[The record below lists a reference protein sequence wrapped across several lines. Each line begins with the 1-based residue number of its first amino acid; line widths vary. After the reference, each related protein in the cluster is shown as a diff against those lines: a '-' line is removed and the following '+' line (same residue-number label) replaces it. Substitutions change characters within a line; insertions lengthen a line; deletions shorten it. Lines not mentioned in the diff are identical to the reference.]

1 MISCT
6 LYQAQQAQPVA
17 LSELAMLRTQPQNFL
32 WVRVDSPTMEELHQL
47 QQIFELHE
55 LAIED
60 ASSAKQRAK
69 LETYGNT
76 LFIVLHSGQWQND
89 SLVLG
94 EVHLFLGPNF
104 LISVHHNSGLNTAD
118 INKRINLLPS
128 KLKFNPATAMYIL
141 LDTIVDNSST
151 LLGALRTQFQA
162 LESAMFS
169 ENLSRKRLEKSYQ
182 LKRQLLLLSEASEP
196 VIDICDNLIRLHD
209 EHIPKN
215 LKAYLRDVQD
225 HAMRVVKT
233 SDNLREMLMS
243 AMQVNLALVSIG
255 QNDTSKKLTGWAAIF
270 AIPTVVFG
278 LYGMNFQFMPE
289 LQWRYGY
296 FAVLGGTALICGLV
310 YRRLKK
316 IGWL

>member
-1 MISCT
+1 MINCT
-6 LYQAQQAQPVA
+6 LYQAQQAQTVT
-17 LSELAMLRTQPQNFL
+17 LSELAALRAQPKNFL
-32 WVRVDSPTMEELHQL
+32 WVRVDSPEIDELHQL

-69 LETYGNT
+69 LETYGDI
-76 LFIVLHSGQWQND
+76 LFIVLHSGHWQNN
-89 SLVLG
+89 SLALG
-94 EVHLFLGPNF
+94 EVHLFLGKNF
-104 LISVHHNSGLNTAD
+104 LISVHHNSGLNTVD
-118 INKRINLLPS
+118 INKRIHLLPS
-128 KLKFNPATAMYIL
+128 KLKFTPATAMYIL
-141 LDTIVDNSST
+141 LDSIVDNASE
-151 LLGALRTQFQA
+151 LLGLLRAQFQT

-225 HAMRVVKT
+225 HTMRVVKT

-278 LYGMNFQFMPE
+278 LYGMNFEHMPE

>member
-6 LYQAQQAQPVA
+6 LYQTQQAQPVA
-17 LSELAMLRTQPQNFL
+17 LSELAALRTQPQNFL
-32 WVRVDSPTMEELHQL
+32 WVRVDSPSMEELHQL

-60 ASSAKQRAK
+60 ASRAKQRAK
-69 LETYGNT
+69 LETYGDT

-128 KLKFNPATAMYIL
+128 KLRFNPATAMYIL
-141 LDTIVDNSST
+141 LDTIVDNASA
-151 LLGALRTQFQA
+151 LLGLLRAQFQT
-162 LESAMFS
+162 LEGAMFS

-182 LKRQLLLLSEASEP
+182 LKRKLLLLSEASEP

>member
-104 LISVHHNSGLNTAD
+104 LISVHHNSGLNAAD

>member
-6 LYQAQQAQPVA
+6 LYQTQQAQPVA
-17 LSELAMLRTQPQNFL
+17 LSELAALRTQPQNFL
-32 WVRVDSPTMEELHQL
+32 WVRVDSPSMEELHQL

-60 ASSAKQRAK
+60 ASRAKQRAK
-69 LETYGNT
+69 LETYGDT

-104 LISVHHNSGLNTAD
+104 LISVHHNSGLNAAD
-118 INKRINLLPS
+118 INKHINLLPS
-128 KLKFNPATAMYIL
+128 KLKFNPATAMYVL

-151 LLGALRTQFQA
+151 LLGALRAQFQA

-182 LKRQLLLLSEASEP
+182 LKRKLLLLSEASEP